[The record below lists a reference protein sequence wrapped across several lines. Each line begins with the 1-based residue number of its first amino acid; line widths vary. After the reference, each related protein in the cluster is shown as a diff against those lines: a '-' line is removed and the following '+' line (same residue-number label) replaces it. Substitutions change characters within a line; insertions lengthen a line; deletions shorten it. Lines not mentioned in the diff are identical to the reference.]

1 MGTEIF
7 SQKQTPSSF
16 EPTPTLSQWSS
27 PQHTSVDTPQPLSVQ
42 DTDMASEDTHTEATD
57 TVASMEDTMVDSED
71 SHMVEA
77 TDMDS
82 VATHTVLDT
91 DTAMA
96 DSSKRLPS
104 LTFDNSG
111 STFLS
116 LSPSSVVMVSHLSP
130 TKHKQTHR
138 AALLQ

>member
-1 MGTEIF
+1 MGF

-16 EPTPTLSQWSS
+16 EPTPTLSQWDS
-27 PQHTSVDTPQPLSVQ
+27 PQPLSVQ

-71 SHMVEA
+71 SHMAEA

-130 TKHKQTHR
+130 KHKQTHR
-138 AALLQ
+138 AALLQKK